1 MYVIPHLKES
11 LVSDVE
17 SEDSV
22 EITFAPRF
30 ELGERV
36 VARCPIRNDGTYNG
50 KGMGERL
57 VNEGDVGYVTAIG
70 TFLQRF
76 YIYAVHFVE
85 NDHRVGMRAKE
96 LCTLDR
102 LPPDV
107 LSRFGARVHAL
118 RSIGAGHH
126 LDEKRY
132 ADIGDG
138 PEQIAKPL
146 DGG

>member
-1 MYVIPHLKES
+1 M
-11 LVSDVE
+11 SDVE
-17 SEDSV
+17 SDDTV
-22 EITFAPRF
+22 EITFVPRF
-30 ELGERV
+30 EVGERV

-50 KGMGERL
+50 KGLGERL

-85 NDHRVGMRAKE
+85 NDYRVGMRAKE

-102 LPPDV
+102 LPQDV
-107 LSRFGARVHAL
+107 LSRLGARVHAL
-118 RSIGAGHH
+118 RSIGVGQY
-126 LDEKRY
+126 LDGKRY
-132 ADIGDG
+132 ADIGIG
-138 PEQIAKPL
+138 PEQIAKPF